1 MSLANRSITSV
12 TWNAIANFIRLPV
25 GLIQSIVL
33 ARLLPVEYFGI
44 FAGMLA
50 LVNFSYVFFDFGLGS
65 AFFHRSAETQD
76 EEQAIAVLF
85 SLRLIFTLIWAVI
98 LIAVALILLSDQ
110 RQLVLIVLTI
120 TGFFSKIA
128 GTPMILLMRRVE
140 HRRLAI
146 LEITTAIIVA
156 AFSISIAVFTTS
168 IWALLIS
175 SVVALV
181 WMIIILYLWKP
192 IWRPHFAWNKSIVN
206 YYLNFG
212 GRSMSAN
219 FLGVSIE
226 YADDLWTNIF
236 LGDVALGYYSRAY
249 KFASYP
255 RTIFAVPIN
264 KVVVGTYSEL
274 KSDHKRLSQAFF
286 RTNAFLIRTGFLF
299 AGWLAVVAP
308 FLIPII
314 LGKQWLPMLDAFRL
328 MLIFALLEPIKVTI
342 AGVLTAVGR
351 PEKVTLVRTIQL
363 LVLVIGL
370 FVLGYRFDIA
380 GVALALDVMVVVGI
394 GLLLHQVKPYVDF
407 SARRL
412 FTAPLIA
419 LGIGFGLSWL
429 VTYVWDIYYSDWLS
443 VIVLSL
449 SFGIGYLG
457 WLYMLE
463 GKVLLRH
470 FAGIIDISAWSNRF
484 KSFLD
489 T

>member
-1 MSLANRSITSV
+1 
-12 TWNAIANFIRLPV
+12 
-25 GLIQSIVL
+25 
-33 ARLLPVEYFGI
+33 
-44 FAGMLA
+44 
-50 LVNFSYVFFDFGLGS
+50 
-65 AFFHRSAETQD
+65 
-76 EEQAIAVLF
+76 
-85 SLRLIFTLIWAVI
+85 
-98 LIAVALILLSDQ
+98 
-110 RQLVLIVLTI
+110 
-120 TGFFSKIA
+120 
-128 GTPMILLMRRVE
+128 
-140 HRRLAI
+140 
-146 LEITTAIIVA
+146 
-156 AFSISIAVFTTS
+156 
-168 IWALLIS
+168 
-175 SVVALV
+175 
-181 WMIIILYLWKP
+181 
-192 IWRPHFAWNKSIVN
+192 
-206 YYLNFG
+206 
-212 GRSMSAN
+212 MSAN

-236 LGDVALGYYSRAY
+236 LGDVALGYYSRSY